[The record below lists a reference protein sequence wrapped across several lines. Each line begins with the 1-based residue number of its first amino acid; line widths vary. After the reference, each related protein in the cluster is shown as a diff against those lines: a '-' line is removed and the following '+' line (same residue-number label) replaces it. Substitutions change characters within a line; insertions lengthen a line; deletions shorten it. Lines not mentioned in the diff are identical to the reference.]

1 VNRSFKTVHAPTLGD
16 VREWVERE
24 QVSLRDASYL
34 VAVERVAHARH
45 ERGWV

>member
-1 VNRSFKTVHAPTLGD
+1 MSRSFNTAQAPAFGD

-34 VAVERVAHARH
+34 VAVERVAHPGH